1 MSGRTDR
8 LEATL
13 WRGLRADLADSL
25 VITVPLTMSSEPET
39 ERRAQSIRRARSEP
53 GIRHYTMRGASGD
66 ERGRARTAN
75 RDGHRICGAEEARV
89 GECVLARPSRSS
101 WLLIKRNRA

>member
-1 MSGRTDR
+1 MQTWPIYWS
-8 LEATL
+8 LP
-13 WRGLRADLADSL
+13 LA
-25 VITVPLTMSSEPET
+25 MSSEPKT
-39 ERRAQSIRRARSEP
+39 EGRAQSIHRARSEP
-53 GIRHYTMRGASGD
+53 SMRHYTMRGAAGGK
-66 ERGRARTAN
+66 RGRARTAN